1 MPIQGLFPRSLFKFS
16 LLQVSLRQGGNGP
29 QVTWDGAPLTVPT
42 SHSGTVFQQVGR
54 YLTVQSPL
62 GFMVK
67 WDGKE
72 SIFFRV
78 SWLRIQSIC

>member
-1 MPIQGLFPRSLFKFS
+1 MTVLITTVLVAP
-16 LLQVSLRQGGNGP
+16 LQVSFRQGGSGP
-29 QVTWDGAPLTVPT
+29 QVTWDGASLTVPT
-42 SHSGTVFQQVGR
+42 SRSGTVFQQVGR

-67 WDGKE
+67 WDGRE

-78 SWLRIQSIC
+78 S